1 MKIKNIIIIILTLI
15 FGVVETWGQTE
26 VTTSLTA
33 TTVLQDNTIYK
44 VENNQTITNS
54 TISVAEGATAT
65 IYIPK
70 GVTLT
75 ISGVDGKDAGGW
87 MGFLFKGAEG
97 APGYPAI
104 RVPENTTLIITGE
117 GALKVSGGKGSQGRN
132 AGSGGHGGGG
142 SAPAIGGAGGYGG
155 KGKVDTEAKF
165 PSQGEKMGNV
175 YIIGS
180 VKVDAKKGA
189 AGGTENGLLDGGRG
203 GAAALYDIG
212 GGGGGGNS
220 RDGYKDN
227 ETATAAP
234 GDDGHLYIQNPD
246 NITGLYNNE
255 TTEKNISLN
264 GKTALDILKASIQFK
279 DGVNVLES
287 RVVYYGVTMNDAP
300 SVNRTMEGY
309 TFNGY
314 KYNDKTYFDK
324 DNKPTPTA
332 ASLFLQDA
340 ADPPITLEADWKII
354 KYHITY
360 DANGGQFKDGKATKE
375 VDEEYFSTY
384 SYPIPEDRENFTFM
398 GWFTSIDDNRKE
410 IRSTDIV
417 NSSAE
422 EHLTLYAIWSSNTY
436 LVAWFDPNGGVGEMP
451 QQVIRGRDNLY
462 PCIFTKTTTDESGNT
477 VYWRFTG
484 WKDKDNKK
492 EYKDRELITVDDLIL
507 YKEIILTAQWE
518 EYSADTYIISTPA
531 ELMEFARK
539 VNEDGMEYINGIL
552 SNDIDM
558 KDSIWIPI
566 GSDKTQEVSRSF
578 KGTFDGNGYVISN
591 LKMAKPDGNDDD
603 EKWNNGYSRVGLIG
617 CAEGATIK
625 NVVVHNATLYG
636 KWQIAAICGRIS
648 NRTENGQTVIGK
660 IQNCGSYGEL
670 NFNHLSIDELSY
682 IDQKALNARS
692 AAGVA
697 ISQSDD
703 CTISS
708 VWSTYDQYDNTKY
721 RDGGLDDAWQI
732 VRSIHKNHVIASWND
747 TNNSNYN
754 TYTQNAKNY
763 NSKNKRTW
771 VYVKSTITTTITN
784 GELTFN
790 LNKDLGTNM
799 TWTQTFGKTV
809 GECPRPTSR
818 YKEVFHDEN
827 GYYNKYSVFYISNG
841 GTPCDGFDNRNI
853 KRYSTG
859 DPINTRITLPKTTRI
874 GYDFQGWWLT
884 QTDETDAA
892 KQIVE
897 GISDYQVIE
906 DDMILFA
913 HWKAQEPT
921 IAFNENHKGGTTS
934 RIKQEFDA
942 KYILPTNPER
952 TGYVFLGW
960 FTESDNNSGDK
971 IESGDIVKVPK
982 EQDDEREVQKT
993 LYAHWEAIIYR
1004 VSFDSNGGSAIES
1017 INVTYDDIKENLPV
1031 PTFEGYKFEGWYT
1044 EREGGS
1050 KKETIEK
1057 TLNDMTLYAH
1067 WTRIKY
1073 TIRFDNN
1080 DKSGNFTEIEE
1091 EYGSNYRL
1099 PTQPSRTGYTFS
1111 GWWTDASTGDKIT
1124 SDQTVDV
1131 TEDVT
1136 LYAHWTANTY
1146 QVSFDS
1152 NGGSAIAPIDVTYD
1166 GTYETLPD
1174 ATRYGY
1180 NFDGWYTESGTKIEK
1195 TARVDITDNMT
1206 LYAHWSPKATNFE
1219 AYTASGL
1226 GGYYFRSFF
1235 DSKVAYEMPDKVM
1248 AFTAKVDNDYLLL
1261 TAIEGNIIPKN
1272 TPVIL
1277 RAEESAIVQDG
1288 GKNYITLVT
1297 SESGKSISA
1306 ENVLLG
1312 TDDDMDSHSDNC
1324 YILSHGSK
1332 GLGFYKWPTT
1342 KTLEA
1347 HKAYIEG
1354 GSSSAKALIFRF
1366 EDEATGI
1373 NNEIIDSASDES
1385 EPVIYNL
1392 SGIRISKPQKGIN
1405 IINGKKVW
1413 VPGDR

>member
-26 VTTSLTA
+26 VTTPLTA
-33 TTVLQDNTIYK
+33 TTVLQNNTIYK

-155 KGKVDTEAKF
+155 KGKINDESKF
-165 PSQGEKMGNV
+165 PNNGENMGNV

-180 VKVDAKKGA
+180 VKVDAKRGA
-189 AGGTENGLLDGGRG
+189 AGGTENGIFDGGHG
-203 GAAALYDIG
+203 GAEASYDIG

-220 RDGYKDN
+220 KDGYSSNKT
-227 ETATAAP
+227 ETAAN
-234 GDDGHLYIQNPD
+234 GNDGLLYIQNPD
-246 NITGLYNNE
+246 NITGSYNNE
-255 TTEKNISLN
+255 KTEKNISLN
-264 GKTALDILKASIQFK
+264 KNALDILKASIQFK
-279 DGVNVLES
+279 DENNVLES

-340 ADPPITLEADWKII
+340 TLEADWKII

-360 DANGGQFKDGKATKE
+360 DANGGQFKDGKTTKE

-484 WKDKDNKK
+484 WKDKDNDK
-492 EYKDRELITVDDLIL
+492 EYADRELITVDDLIL
-507 YKEIILTAQWE
+507 YKEITLTAQWE
-518 EYSADTYIISTPA
+518 KYSSATYIIKNA
-531 ELMEFARK
+531 DDLMNFASK
-539 VNEDGMEYINGIL
+539 VNAGNSNINAIL
-552 SNDIDM
+552 EADIDM
-558 KDSIWIPI
+558 SGYDWIPI
-566 GSDKTQEVSRSF
+566 GLSTDEDVDATSTKPF
-578 KGTFDGNGYVISN
+578 CGTFDGNGYKISN
-591 LKMAKPDGNDDD
+591 ISIPEGTSYA
-603 EKWNNGYSRVGLIG
+603 RAGLIG
-617 CAEGATIK
+617 YAKNATIK
-625 NVVVHNATLYG
+625 NVLVENANLKA
-636 KWQIAAICGRIS
+636 KWQVAAVCGRLDGGTI
-648 NRTENGQTVIGK
+648 E
-660 IQNCGSYGEL
+660 NCGSFGEL
-670 NFNHLSIDELSY
+670 NLTVSDVSSA
-682 IDQKALNARS
+682 QNAQ
-692 AAGVA
+692 AVAGVVSYSNNYTVIA
-697 ISQSDD
+697 NSL
-703 CTISS
+703 
-708 VWSTYDQYDNTKY
+708 WSTYNMYDNDNYSQGVLGIGSNPHTP
-721 RDGGLDDAWQI
+721 
-732 VRSIHKNHVIASWND
+732 HKNYVVCSWDNT
-747 TNNSNYN
+747 TNNNN
-754 TYTQNAKNY
+754 KN
-763 NSKNKRTW
+763 N
-771 VYVKSTITTTITN
+771 TTTTTSSKGVGNWVHVTTTDDITN
-784 GELTFN
+784 GKLAYYMN
-790 LNKDLGTNM
+790 H
-799 TWTQTFGKTV
+799 TWTQTFGKTE

-818 YKEVFHDEN
+818 YKEVFLDDK
-827 GYYNKYSVFYISNG
+827 GYYNIYSVFYISNG
-841 GTPCDGFDNRNI
+841 GTPCDGSDNRNI
-853 KRYSTG
+853 KRYSRYSTG
-859 DPINTRITLPKTTRI
+859 DPIDTRITLPKTTRI

-897 GISDYQVIE
+897 EISDYQVIE

-921 IAFNENHKGGTTS
+921 IAFNENHQGGATS
-934 RIKQEFDA
+934 TIKQKFDTE
-942 KYILPTNPER
+942 YILPADPKR
-952 TGYVFLGW
+952 TGYDFSGW
-960 FTESDNNSGDK
+960 FTESDNNSGDQ
-971 IESGDIVKVPK
+971 IESGDIVKVLK
-982 EQDDEREVQKT
+982 EQDDDRPVQKT
-993 LYAHWEAIIYR
+993 LYAHWTAKKYN
-1004 VSFDSNGGSAIES
+1004 VYFNSLGGSEIDPKE
-1017 INVTYDDIKENLPV
+1017 VTYDAQYGEFAI
-1031 PTFEGYKFEGWYT
+1031 PTRYGYNFDGWYT
-1044 EREGGS
+1044 EEDGG
-1050 KKETIEK
+1050 KKIEK
-1057 TLNDMTLYAH
+1057 TDKVDIIRDMTLYAH

-1073 TIRFDNN
+1073 TISFDVNYEG
-1080 DKSGNFTEIEE
+1080 GNVTEIEE
-1091 EYGSNYRL
+1091 EYGNKYIL

-1111 GWWTDASTGDKIT
+1111 GWWTDASTGSEIT
-1124 SDQTVDV
+1124 SETTVDV
-1131 TEDVT
+1131 TEDGT

-1146 QVSFDS
+1146 KVSFETIGDAVES
-1152 NGGSAIAPIDVTYD
+1152 VDVTYD

-1180 NFDGWYTESGTKIEK
+1180 NFDGWYTESGKKKEK
-1195 TARVDITDNMT
+1195 TDKVDITSDMT
-1206 LYAHWSPKATNFE
+1206 LYARWSPKTIYVE
-1219 AYTASGL
+1219 AYTATDL
-1226 GGYYFRSFF
+1226 GEYYFRSFF
-1235 DSKVAYEMPDKVM
+1235 DSKVAYEMPDKVT
-1248 AFTAKVDNDYLLL
+1248 AFTAKVDGSYLLL
-1261 TAIEGNIIPKN
+1261 TAIEGNIGNIIPKN

-1277 RAEESAIVQDG
+1277 RAEESAIFKEND
-1288 GKNYITLVT
+1288 KNYIKLVT
-1297 SESGKSISA
+1297 SESDMSLSTD
-1306 ENVLLG
+1306 NDLLG
-1312 TDDDMDSHSDNC
+1312 TDDDKDSPSDNC

-1366 EDEATGI
+1366 ENEATGI

>member
-26 VTTSLTA
+26 VTTPLTA
-33 TTVLQDNTIYK
+33 TTVLQNNTIYK

-54 TISVAEGATAT
+54 TITVAEGATAT

-104 RVPENTTLIITGE
+104 RVPENATLIITGE

-155 KGKVDTEAKF
+155 KGKDATDAKF
-165 PSQGEKMGNV
+165 PSQGEIMGNV

-180 VKVDAKKGA
+180 VKLDAKKGA
-189 AGGTENGLLDGGRG
+189 AGGTENGIFDGGHG
-203 GAAALYDIG
+203 GAEASYDIG

-220 RDGYKDN
+220 KDGYSSNKT
-227 ETATAAP
+227 ETAAN
-234 GDDGHLYIQNPD
+234 GNDGLLYIQNPD
-246 NITGLYNNE
+246 NVKGSYNNE

-264 GKTALDILKASIQFK
+264 EKTTLDILKASIQFK
-279 DGVNVLES
+279 DGDNVLES

-340 ADPPITLEADWKII
+340 TLEADWKII

-360 DANGGQFKDGKATKE
+360 NANGGQFKDGKTTKE

-422 EHLTLYAIWSSNTY
+422 EHLTLYAVWSSNTY
-436 LVAWFDPNGGVGEMP
+436 LVARFDPNGGKGEMP

-462 PCIFTKTTTDESGNT
+462 PCIFTKTTTDGSGKT

-484 WKDKDNKK
+484 WKDLDNDKDKI
-492 EYKDRELITVDDLIL
+492 YADGELITVDDLIL

-518 EYSADTYIISTPA
+518 EYSADTNIISTPA

-539 VNEDGMEYINGIL
+539 VNVDGREYINGIL
-552 SNDIDM
+552 ANDIDM
-558 KDSIWIPI
+558 KDCNWIPI
-566 GSDKTQEVSRSF
+566 GSDKTQGVSRSF

-591 LKMAKPDGNDDD
+591 LKMTEPEGNDVNV
-603 EKWNNGYSRVGLIG
+603 KWNNGYSRVGLIG

-648 NRTENGQTVIGK
+648 NGT

-670 NFNHLSIDELSY
+670 NFNHLSIDKLSD

-697 ISQSDD
+697 ISQLDD

-732 VRSIHKNHVIASWND
+732 ERSIHKNHVIASWND

-790 LNKDLGTNM
+790 LNKDLGTNT
-799 TWTQTFGKTV
+799 TWTQTFGKTG

-827 GYYNKYSVFYISNG
+827 GYYNIYSVFYISNG
-841 GTPCDGFDNRNI
+841 GTPCDGSDNRNI

-892 KQIVE
+892 KLIVE

-913 HWKAQEPT
+913 HWKAQEPV

-934 RIKQEFDA
+934 KIKQKFDA

-993 LYAHWEAIIYR
+993 LYAHWEAIIYQ

-1031 PTFEGYKFEGWYT
+1031 PTLDGYKFEGWYT

-1073 TIRFDNN
+1073 TISFDANYEGG
-1080 DKSGNFTEIEE
+1080 KVIEKEE
-1091 EYGSNYRL
+1091 EYGNNYIL
-1099 PTQPSRTGYTFS
+1099 PDEPSRTGYTFR
-1111 GWWTDASTGDKIT
+1111 GWWTDVSAGTQIT
-1124 SDQTVDV
+1124 SDQTVEV

-1146 QVSFDS
+1146 TLTFVTVGDAVES
-1152 NGGSAIAPIDVTYD
+1152 IDVTYD

-1180 NFDGWYTESGTKIEK
+1180 NFDGWYTAEDGGTKIEK
-1195 TARVDITDNMT
+1195 TARVDITSDMT

-1219 AYTASGL
+1219 AYTAPSL
-1226 GGYYFRSFF
+1226 GGYYFRSFY
-1235 DSKVAYEMPDKVM
+1235 DSKVAYEMPDKVT
-1248 AFTAKVDNDYLLL
+1248 AFTAKVDGSYLLL

-1288 GKNYITLVT
+1288 GKNCITLVT
-1297 SESGKSISA
+1297 SESDMSKPEG
-1306 ENVLLG
+1306 NVLRG
-1312 TDDDMDSHSDNC
+1312 TDDDMASPNDRC

-1347 HKAYIEG
+1347 HKAYIVT
-1354 GSSSAKALIFRF
+1354 SSSAKALIFRF
-1366 EDEATGI
+1366 ENEATGI

>member
-26 VTTSLTA
+26 VTTPLIA
-33 TTVLQDNTIYK
+33 TTVLQNNTIYK

-54 TISVAEGATAT
+54 TITVATGATAT
-65 IYIPK
+65 IYIAQ
-70 GVTLT
+70 GATLT
-75 ISGVDGKDAGGW
+75 IKGLNGTDAGNFLVIFKGKD
-87 MGFLFKGAEG
+87 G

-104 RVPENTTLIITGE
+104 RVPEKSTLIITGE
-117 GALKVSGGKGSQGRN
+117 GALNVTGGNGSQGRN
-132 AGSGGHGGGG
+132 SLNGGHGGGG
-142 SAPAIGGAGGYGG
+142 SAPAIGGIGGNGGEGGSNAGDARYP
-155 KGKVDTEAKF
+155 T
-165 PSQGEKMGNV
+165 QGEKMGNV

-203 GAAALYDIG
+203 GAAASYDIG

-220 RDGYKDN
+220 KDGYN
-227 ETATAAP
+227 SNNTPTAAN
-234 GDDGHLYIQNPD
+234 GNDGHLYIQNPA

-255 TTEKNISLN
+255 TTEKDISLN

-279 DGVNVLES
+279 DENNVLES

-340 ADPPITLEADWKII
+340 ADPPITLKADWKII

-360 DANGGQFKDGKATKE
+360 DANGGQFKDGKTTKE

-410 IRSTDIV
+410 IRSTDVV

-492 EYKDRELITVDDLIL
+492 EYADRELITVDDLIL
-507 YKEIILTAQWE
+507 YKEITLTAQWE
-518 EYSADTYIISTPA
+518 KYSSATYIIKNA
-531 ELMEFARK
+531 DDLMNFASK
-539 VNEDGMEYINGIL
+539 VNAGNSNINAIL
-552 SNDIDM
+552 EADIDM
-558 KDSIWIPI
+558 SGYDWIPI
-566 GSDKTQEVSRSF
+566 GLSTDEDVDATSTKPF
-578 KGTFDGNGYVISN
+578 CGTFDGNGYKISN
-591 LKMAKPDGNDDD
+591 ISIPEGTSYA
-603 EKWNNGYSRVGLIG
+603 RAGLIG
-617 CAEGATIK
+617 YAKNATIK
-625 NVVVHNATLYG
+625 NVVVENATIKA
-636 KWQIAAICGRIS
+636 KWQVAAICGRLDGGTI
-648 NRTENGQTVIGK
+648 E
-660 IQNCGSYGEL
+660 NCGSFGEL
-670 NFNHLSIDELSY
+670 NLTVSDVSSA
-682 IDQKALNARS
+682 QNAQ
-692 AAGVA
+692 AVAGVVSYSNNYTVIA
-697 ISQSDD
+697 NSLW
-703 CTISS
+703 SS
-708 VWSTYDQYDNTKY
+708 YNTFQNDEYNIWNRTHTPHHNYVVCSWDNT
-721 RDGGLDDAWQI
+721 
-732 VRSIHKNHVIASWND
+732 
-747 TNNSNYN
+747 TNNNN
-754 TYTQNAKNY
+754 KN
-763 NSKNKRTW
+763 N
-771 VYVKSTITTTITN
+771 TTTTTSDKGVGNWVRVTDTDDIEK
-784 GELTFN
+784 GKLTYYMN
-790 LNKDLGTNM
+790 S
-799 TWTQTFGKTV
+799 TWTQTFGKTG

-818 YKEVFHDEN
+818 YKEVFLDDKR
-827 GYYNKYSVFYISNG
+827 YYNKYSVFYISNG
-841 GTPCDGFDNRNI
+841 GTPCDGSDNRNI
-853 KRYSTG
+853 KRYSRYSTG
-859 DPINTRITLPKTTRI
+859 DPRNTRITLPKTTRI

-897 GISDYQVIE
+897 ENSDQVIE

-934 RIKQEFDA
+934 KIKQEFDA

-993 LYAHWEAIIYR
+993 LYAHWTANTYQ

-1031 PTFEGYKFEGWYT
+1031 PTLDGYKFEGWYT

-1073 TIRFDNN
+1073 TISFDVNYEG
-1080 DKSGNFTEIEE
+1080 GNVTEIEE
-1091 EYGSNYRL
+1091 EYGNKYIL

-1111 GWWTDASTGDKIT
+1111 GWWTDVSAGTQIT
-1124 SDQTVDV
+1124 SDKTVDV
-1131 TEDVT
+1131 TEDVI

-1146 QVSFDS
+1146 TLTFVTVGD
-1152 NGGSAIAPIDVTYD
+1152 AVDPISVTYD
-1166 GTYETLPD
+1166 GTYENLPD

-1180 NFDGWYTESGTKIEK
+1180 DFDGWYTEKNGGTKKEK
-1195 TARVDITDNMT
+1195 TARVDITSDMT

-1235 DSKVAYEMPDKVM
+1235 DSKVAYEMPDKVT
-1248 AFTAKVDNDYLLL
+1248 AFTAKVDGSYLLL
-1261 TAIEGNIIPKN
+1261 TAIEGNIGNIIPKN

-1277 RAEESAIVQDG
+1277 RAEESAIFKENA
-1288 GKNYITLVT
+1288 KNYIKLVT
-1297 SESGKSISA
+1297 SESGESISA
-1306 ENVLLG
+1306 ENVLRG
-1312 TDDDMDSHSDNC
+1312 TDDDMDSPSDNC

-1347 HKAYIEG
+1347 HKAYYIEG

-1405 IINGKKVW
+1405 IIKSKKVW

>member
-26 VTTSLTA
+26 ISFPESSEKKYQTVSLTA
-33 TTVLQDNTIYK
+33 GTIYK
-44 VENNQTITNS
+44 VSGSKTFYGTIDIPT
-54 TISVAEGATAT
+54 GAPVT
-65 IYIPK
+65 IYIPE

-75 ISGVDGKDAGGW
+75 IHGANGEDAGGFL
-87 MGFLFKGAEG
+87 GFLGLNRSEG
-97 APGYPAI
+97 APGCPAI
-104 RVPENTTLIITGE
+104 RVPENATLIITGE
-117 GALKVSGGKGSQGRN
+117 GALNVTGGDGSKGRKSMN
-132 AGSGGHGGGG
+132 GGHGGGG

-155 KGKVDTEAKF
+155 KGTTTDDSKY
-165 PSQGEKMGNV
+165 PNNGESMGNV

-180 VKVDAKKGA
+180 VEVEAKKGKG
-189 AGGTENGLLDGGRG
+189 GGTESVVILGGLGGLLDGGYG
-203 GAAALYDIG
+203 GAEASYDIG

-220 RDGYKDN
+220 KDGYDSNATK
-227 ETATAAP
+227 TAAN
-234 GDDGHLYIQNPD
+234 GNDGLLYIQNPD
-246 NITGLYNNE
+246 NVKGSYNNE
-255 TTEKNISLN
+255 TTEKDISLN
-264 GKTALDILKASIQFK
+264 EKTALDILKASIQFK
-279 DGVNVLES
+279 DGDNVLES

-340 ADPPITLEADWKII
+340 TLEADWKII

-360 DANGGQFKDGKATKE
+360 NANGGQFKDGKTTKE

-436 LVAWFDPNGGVGEMP
+436 LVARFDPNGGEGEMP

-462 PCIFTKTTTDESGNT
+462 PCIFTKTTTDGSGKT

-484 WKDKDNKK
+484 WKDLDNDKDKI
-492 EYKDRELITVDDLIL
+492 YADGELITVDDLIL

-539 VNEDGMEYINGIL
+539 VNAGYSNINAIL
-552 SNDIDM
+552 ANDIDM
-558 KDSIWIPI
+558 SGCDWVPI
-566 GSDKTQEVSRSF
+566 GLSTDENVNSAQPFS
-578 KGTFDGNGYVISN
+578 GTFDGNGYKISN
-591 LKMAKPDGNDDD
+591 ISIPEGTNYA
-603 EKWNNGYSRVGLIG
+603 RAGLIG
-617 CAEGATIK
+617 YAKNATIR
-625 NVVVHNATLYG
+625 NVIVENATLRAT
-636 KWQIAAICGRIS
+636 WQMAAICGRMDGGTI
-648 NRTENGQTVIGK
+648 E
-660 IQNCGSYGEL
+660 NCGSFGT
-670 NFNHLSIDELSY
+670 LSY
-682 IDQKALNARS
+682 SFNDPQNALDALA
-692 AAGVA
+692 AAGVVTTNDA
-697 ISQSDD
+697 N
-703 CTISS
+703 TTVSS
-708 VWSTYDQYDNTKY
+708 VWSTYNNFQNDNYK
-721 RDGGLDDAWQI
+721 
-732 VRSIHKNHVIASWND
+732 SWIWGSTHTPHHNYVVCSWNND
-747 TNNSNYN
+747 TNDKNDKN
-754 TYTQNAKNY
+754 TA
-763 NSKNKRTW
+763 
-771 VYVKSTITTTITN
+771 TTTSTKGAGNWVHVTN
-784 GELTFN
+784 TDDIVNGKLTYYMKN
-790 LNKDLGTNM
+790 
-799 TWTQTFGKTV
+799 TWTQTFGKTG

-841 GTPCDGFDNRNI
+841 GTPCDGSDNRNI

-859 DPINTRITLPKTTRI
+859 EAINTSISLLRTTRI
-874 GYDFQGWWLT
+874 GYDFRGWWL
-884 QTDETDAA
+884 ETDAA

-897 GISDYQVIE
+897 GVSDQKVIE

-913 HWKAQEPT
+913 HWKAQEPV

-934 RIKQEFDA
+934 KIKQKFDA

-1073 TIRFDNN
+1073 TISFDANYEGG
-1080 DKSGNFTEIEE
+1080 KVIEKEE
-1091 EYGSNYRL
+1091 EYGNKYIL
-1099 PTQPSRTGYTFS
+1099 PDEPSRKGYTFS
-1111 GWWTDASTGDKIT
+1111 GWWTDASTGSEIT
-1124 SDQTVDV
+1124 SETTVDV

-1146 QVSFDS
+1146 TLTFVTVGDAVESV
-1152 NGGSAIAPIDVTYD
+1152 DVTYD

-1180 NFDGWYTESGTKIEK
+1180 NFDGWYTAEEGGTKIEK

-1347 HKAYIEG
+1347 HKAYING

-1366 EDEATGI
+1366 ENEATGI
-1373 NNEIIDSASDES
+1373 NNEIIDSSSDES

>member
-26 VTTSLTA
+26 VTTPLTA
-33 TTVLQDNTIYK
+33 TTVLQNNTIYK

-484 WKDKDNKK
+484 WKDLDNDKDKI
-492 EYKDRELITVDDLIL
+492 YADGELITVDDLIL

-539 VNEDGMEYINGIL
+539 VNAGYSNINAIL
-552 SNDIDM
+552 ANDIDM
-558 KDSIWIPI
+558 SGCDWVPI
-566 GSDKTQEVSRSF
+566 GLSTDENVNSAQPFS
-578 KGTFDGNGYVISN
+578 GTFDGNGYKISN
-591 LKMAKPDGNDDD
+591 ISIPEGTNYA
-603 EKWNNGYSRVGLIG
+603 RAGLIG
-617 CAEGATIK
+617 YAKNATIR
-625 NVVVHNATLYG
+625 NVIVENATLRAT
-636 KWQIAAICGRIS
+636 WQMAAICGRMDGGTI
-648 NRTENGQTVIGK
+648 E
-660 IQNCGSYGEL
+660 NCGSFGT
-670 NFNHLSIDELSY
+670 LSY
-682 IDQKALNARS
+682 SFNDPPNALDALA
-692 AAGVA
+692 AAGVVTTNDA
-697 ISQSDD
+697 N
-703 CTISS
+703 TTVSS
-708 VWSTYDQYDNTKY
+708 VWSTYNKFQNDNYK
-721 RDGGLDDAWQI
+721 
-732 VRSIHKNHVIASWND
+732 SWIWGSTHTPHHNYVVCSWNND
-747 TNNSNYN
+747 TNDKNDKN
-754 TYTQNAKNY
+754 TA
-763 NSKNKRTW
+763 
-771 VYVKSTITTTITN
+771 TTTSTKGAGNWVHVTN
-784 GELTFN
+784 TDDIVNGKLTYYMKN
-790 LNKDLGTNM
+790 
-799 TWTQTFGKTV
+799 TWTQTFGKTE

-818 YKEVFHDEN
+818 YKEVFTEEKD
-827 GYYNKYSVFYISNG
+827 GQTVYYNKYNVFFISNG
-841 GTPCDGFDNRNI
+841 GTPCDGSDMRNI

-859 DPINTRITLPKTTRI
+859 KAINTSISLPRTTRI

-884 QTDETDAA
+884 QTDENDAA

-897 GISDYQVIE
+897 GVSDQKVIE

-934 RIKQEFDA
+934 KIKQKFDA

-1031 PTFEGYKFEGWYT
+1031 PTLDGYKFEGWYT

-1050 KKETIEK
+1050 EKETIEK

-1073 TIRFDNN
+1073 TISFDANY
-1080 DKSGNFTEIEE
+1080 KGGKVIEKEEGYGNKYI
-1091 EYGSNYRL
+1091 L
-1099 PTQPSRTGYTFS
+1099 PDEPSRTGYTFC
-1111 GWWTDASTGDKIT
+1111 GWWTDAFAGTEIT
-1124 SDQTVDV
+1124 SAQTVDV

-1146 QVSFDS
+1146 TLTFVTVGD
-1152 NGGSAIAPIDVTYD
+1152 AVDPISVAYD
-1166 GTYETLPD
+1166 GTYENLPD

-1180 NFDGWYTESGTKIEK
+1180 NFDGWYTKKNGGTKIEK
-1195 TARVDITDNMT
+1195 TARVGITSDMT

-1261 TAIEGNIIPKN
+1261 TAIDGNVIPKG

-1288 GKNYITLVT
+1288 GKNCITLVT
-1297 SESGKSISA
+1297 SESGTSISA

-1347 HKAYIEG
+1347 HKAYIYG

-1366 EDEATGI
+1366 ENEATGI